1 MHSFLKNN
9 VFSISFGTSL
19 SKLAGCLRQVF
30 IAAAFGVGI
39 TYDAF
44 NYAYIIPGF
53 LLIIIGGINGPLHNA
68 VVAVLT
74 PLNKKNGGIVLTQVS
89 IKLSVILII
98 LAILIYFNSSLIL
111 ELLAPNLSYEAKSI
125 ASFQLRILTPCIPLS
140 GFIGLSFGALNSR
153 RKFFL
158 SSISPAITSV
168 TTIVFILFLWILNQ
182 ENSSSNSL
190 TYTGLL
196 AFATLTGTL
205 IQFVVQ
211 LWEINKI
218 GLLRLESNFQK
229 FKDEQRRIFKLIIP
243 ASISSGLSQIN
254 VFIDMFFAS
263 SFQGAAS
270 GLAYGNFL
278 IQAPLG
284 ILSNSLILPLLPKFS
299 KLRSQENTRGIQ
311 KKLISGIE
319 YCFLTTIF
327 LTGFFITFNNQIV
340 ELVFQRGAFDYLAAL
355 KVKNILIAYAV
366 GIPFY
371 LYRDLLVRTY
381 YSIEKTKFPFK
392 LSFAGIIFNVFFD
405 WFLIGAPI
413 KNFGNL
419 SPYNFGV
426 VGIILSSV
434 IVNFIVCI
442 LLSFNLPNEGI
453 NLPNLDLLR
462 KIILMFLAS
471 FIDSTIC
478 FNFFT
483 IRNNFNSNFREF
495 SLLIFGSLTFFVVYF
510 LLTKCLKVNKFK
522 IHQKSSS

>member
-1 MHSFLKNN
+1 MHSFLKNS

-19 SKLAGCLRQVF
+19 SKLAGCIRQIF

-53 LLIIIGGINGPLHNA
+53 LLIIVGGINGPLHYA

-89 IKLSVILII
+89 IKLSII
-98 LAILIYFNSSLIL
+98 LLGFAILIYFNSRGLI

-125 ASFQLRILTPCIPLS
+125 ATYQLKILTPCIPLS

-153 RKFFL
+153 NKFFL
-158 SSISPAITSV
+158 SSISPARTSIIT
-168 TTIVFILFLWILNQ
+168 IFFILISWIFNQ
-182 ENSSSNSL
+182 ENTSSNFL
-190 TYTGLL
+190 TFTGLL
-196 AFATLTGTL
+196 AFATLTGTF

-211 LWEINKI
+211 IWEINKI
-218 GLLRLESNFQK
+218 GLLRLETP
-229 FKDEQRRIFKLIIP
+229 FKLFKNEEKRIFKLIVP
-243 ASISSGLSQIN
+243 ATISSGLSQIN

-284 ILSNSLILPLLPKFS
+284 ILSNSLILPLLPQFS
-299 KLRSQENTRGIQ
+299 ELRSKEDLRGLQ
-311 KKLISGIE
+311 KNLISGIE
-319 YCFLTTIF
+319 YCFLTSIF

-340 ELVFQRGAFDYLAAL
+340 QFVFERGAFDYAATL
-355 KVKNILIAYAV
+355 KVKNILIAYSV
-366 GIPFY
+366 GVPFY

-381 YSIEKTKFPFK
+381 YLIEKTKFPFN
-392 LSFAGIIFNVFFD
+392 LSVTGMMLNIFFD

-413 KNFGNL
+413 KNFGNI

-434 IVNFIVCI
+434 IVNLIVCI
-442 LLSFNLPNEGI
+442 LLSFNLQNEDI
-453 NLPNLDLLR
+453 NLPKLNLL
-462 KIILMFLAS
+462 KKFILMSLAS
-471 FIDSTIC
+471 FIDSTLCI
-478 FNFFT
+478 NILKNT
-483 IRNNFNSNFREF
+483 HKYNSDFGEF
-495 SLLIFGSLTFFVVYF
+495 LFLIFGSLAFFIIYF
-510 LLTKCLKVNKFK
+510 LITKYLKVNK
-522 IHQKSSS
+522 IQIYQKRI